1 MISQEYKEI
10 PLTKGFIAKVSLEDY
25 EEINSHK
32 WFVLYNPRKKTAYAR
47 RKEKGRQ
54 IYMHRVI
61 MRASDKQV
69 DHIDH
74 DGLNNQRN
82 NLRLATASQNFANR
96 MMQTNNTSGYRGV
109 YLVKSGNRAKKW
121 MAQIR
126 KNYKDIFIGYYATK
140 EEAAKAYN
148 EAATEYFGE
157 FSNLNV
163 IC

>member
-1 MISQEYKEI
+1 
-10 PLTKGFIAKVSLEDY
+10 
-25 EEINSHK
+25 
-32 WFVLYNPRKKTAYAR
+32 
-47 RKEKGRQ
+47 
-54 IYMHRVI
+54 
-61 MRASDKQV
+61 
-69 DHIDH
+69 
-74 DGLNNQRN
+74 
-82 NLRLATASQNFANR
+82 
-96 MMQTNNTSGYRGV
+96 MQTNNTSGYRGV